1 MYTYAFGCAV
11 GGYVTFCRVGYWR
24 GRAPLV
30 AALTCVA
37 SLSALAR
44 LAPGADAPPAKS
56 AAPKTIGLAV
66 TDWSYALVETPD
78 AKEECSLGL
87 QAGEVAQFK
96 AQPDYLEHRQKFG
109 GTFENRGPNGE
120 KGNFSPT
127 VVQDVLP
134 WSELVTKRGYGM
146 NLDGTSDGHAT
157 PKSCKHEKF
166 TSDDGQQVDN
176 QMARVIGCIQGF
188 RTSGLTGTFYR
199 NEVPNFTFNRHL
211 IEITGVDSESND
223 PDVQVSIYKGMDQL
237 VKTAGGDGF
246 VPFTS
251 QRIDVRYPQF
261 IMKTHGRIVDG
272 VLITDPIPYARFP
285 IRETGNVGE
294 RRMHDL
300 TLRLKLTSSGAEGLL
315 AGYEDTAAWWNIKSK
330 GVTPEL
336 DKYSPAGMYRALHR
350 HADGYPDPAT
360 GQCTAISA
368 AYNIKAV
375 PVIVIHPTESQQHLA
390 ARVN

>member
-1 MYTYAFGCAV
+1 M
-11 GGYVTFCRVGYWR
+11 FCRIRDGS
-24 GRAPLV
+24 GPAPLV
-30 AALTCVA
+30 AALIGVA
-37 SLSALAR
+37 SISALVP
-44 LAPGADAPPAKS
+44 LASGADAMPVKS
-56 AAPKTIGLAV
+56 ATSKTIGFAV
-66 TDWSYALVETPD
+66 TDWSYALVETPN

-96 AQPDYLEHRQKFG
+96 AQENYLEHREKFG

-127 VVQDVLP
+127 LVQDPLP
-134 WSELVTKRGYGM
+134 WSELVTKRGFGA

-157 PKSCKHEKF
+157 AKSCQHEKF
-166 TSDDGQQVDN
+166 TSDNGEPVDN
-176 QMARVIGCIQGF
+176 QLARVIGCIQGF

-199 NEVPNFTFNRHL
+199 SEVANFSFNRHL
-211 IEITGVDSESND
+211 IEITGVDSDTND
-223 PDVQVSIYKGMDQL
+223 PDVEVSIYKGMDQL

-251 QRIDVRYPQF
+251 QRIDARYPQF
-261 IMKTHGRIVDG
+261 IMKAHGKIVDG

-294 RRMHDL
+294 RRMRDL
-300 TLRLKLTSSGAEGLL
+300 TLRLKLTPGGAEGLL
-315 AGYEDTAAWWNIKSK
+315 AGYEDSAAWWNIKSK

-350 HADGYPDPAT
+350 YADGYPDST
-360 GQCTAISA
+360 GQCSAISA

-375 PVIVIHPTESQQHLA
+375 PAIVVHPTQHQQHLA
-390 ARVN
+390 AKVAW

>member
-1 MYTYAFGCAV
+1 MHRRHSGAALGAHV
-11 GGYVTFCRVGYWR
+11 LFCPI
-24 GRAPLV
+24 GRDHARRV
-30 AALTCVA
+30 AALICAA
-37 SLSALAR
+37 SVSALSALAS
-44 LAPGADAPPAKS
+44 GADQLQTNS
-56 AAPKTIGLAV
+56 RAAKTIGLAI
-66 TDWSYALVETPD
+66 TDWSYALVETPN

-96 AQPDYLEHRQKFG
+96 AQQDYMEHRQKFG

-134 WSELVTKRGYGM
+134 WSELVTHRGFGM
-146 NLDGTSDGHAT
+146 NLDGTTDGHAT

-166 TSDDGQQVDN
+166 TSDDGEQVDN
-176 QMARVIGCIQGF
+176 QLARVVGCIQGF
-188 RTSGLTGTFYR
+188 RTSGLTGSFYR
-199 NEVPNFTFNRHL
+199 SEVPNFSFNRHL
-211 IEITGVDSESND
+211 IEITGVDSDTND
-223 PDVQVSIYKGMDQL
+223 PDVKVSIYKGRDQL
-237 VKTAGGDGF
+237 VRTAGGDAF

-251 QRIDVRYPQF
+251 QRIDVRFPQF
-261 IMKTHGRIVDG
+261 TLKTHGRIVDG
-272 VLITDPIPYARFP
+272 VLFTDPIPYARFP
-285 IRETGNVGE
+285 IRETANVGE

-300 TLRLKLTSSGAEGLL
+300 TLRLKLTSGGAEGLL

-350 HADGYPDPAT
+350 YADGYPDPAT

-375 PVIVIHPTESQQHLA
+375 PVIVIHPTDNRQHLA
-390 ARVN
+390 AKVD